1 MSTISS
7 GRDPQGQTDL
17 TGPPAG
23 LAPFRFRGVLPVVV
37 VALGHIGQNAAI
49 ASVIFDGQASHGLYL
64 GLSLFLFG
72 SIVASL
78 SVAASRNL
86 PAPVY
91 STVQNAPVAVLIAAL
106 LATIAA
112 QPSPDA
118 ALATVLAIMGCTAL
132 VTGVAMLVLSW
143 LDFGRIVNFMPYPV
157 SAGFLAGSGALLVMT
172 ALRSAYPADE
182 ISLSS
187 LAAFAPGDLVEL
199 ALTVV
204 LAGVLLAARRVSRLG
219 VITVLGLAI
228 GLTFVALHLAGIDLA
243 TARSAGVFT
252 TLPPEGTT
260 ALPRP
265 ALLWQIDWRAVL
277 AALPTIMAAS
287 FIALIGTMLGL
298 TGIEMVL
305 GSDMRSR
312 TVLARCGLANILG
325 GGVGA
330 PPAYGSASLT
340 AVAAELGP
348 SGRGSI
354 QLFCGLLAVAAF
366 FSATIIAVIP
376 SFVFSGLLM
385 FIGCVLIDRWFVS
398 LRRRMRRGDWLLT
411 GVFVV
416 VTLVLGIVVAI
427 QLGIVVAS
435 VMFAISYA
443 RLKVVRATSDLRTRR
458 SSVDR
463 GPAQSAWLDAHGGEV
478 KVLSL
483 QGYLFFGSVE
493 QLAETLRDLLDG
505 DRDVRRILI
514 DLARV
519 RDIDAAAVA
528 ALMKVERLAR
538 PRGVVVVL
546 CDLTPPVAAEM
557 DRLQDVAAVETLRR
571 AASLDEALEEAE
583 DWLLSRMPA
592 EASEED
598 ALTAL
603 QDMLGS
609 RDAAD
614 RLLLRMTRQDV
625 PAGETLIRA
634 GETTTEIYF
643 VHEGQLDIHLPGEG
657 RRGRRLRAVRGGAF
671 VGEMAN
677 YANLPRTADVIAQ
690 SDCVVYTIDAA
701 TLDRLRD
708 EEPDLLALF
717 HRMIASAL
725 ADKVQRT
732 NRLLSEAGA

>member
-1 MSTISS
+1 MSTLSS
-7 GRDPQGQTDL
+7 GRDPQGKTAL
-17 TGPPAG
+17 SGPEPGRSLFG
-23 LAPFRFRGVLPVVV
+23 LRSALPVVV

-49 ASVIFDGQASHGLYL
+49 ASVIFVGQAGHGLYL
-64 GLSLFLFG
+64 GLSLLLFG

-78 SVAASRNL
+78 SVATSRYL

-91 STVQNAPVAVLIAAL
+91 TTVQNAPIAVLIAAL

-112 QPSPDA
+112 EPSPDA

-132 VTGVAMLVLSW
+132 LTGAAMLVLSW

-157 SAGFLAGSGALLVMT
+157 SAGFLAGTGALLVVT
-172 ALRSAYPADE
+172 AARSAIPVDE

-187 LAAFAPGDLVEL
+187 LAALDPGDLVEP
-199 ALTVV
+199 ALTVG
-204 LAGVLLAARRVSRLG
+204 LAAVLLAARRMSRLG

-228 GLTFVALHLAGIDLA
+228 GLTFVALQLLGTDLA
-243 TARSAGVFT
+243 TARSAGFFAA
-252 TLPPEGTT
+252 LPPEGTT

-265 ALLWQIDWRAVL
+265 ALLWEIDWRAVL
-277 AALPTIMAAS
+277 DALPTIAAAS

-312 TVLARCGLANILG
+312 TVLARCGLANILA

-330 PPAYGSASLT
+330 PPAFGSASLT

-354 QLFCGLLAVAAF
+354 QMFCAILAVAAI
-366 FSATIIAVIP
+366 FSANIIAVIP

-385 FIGCVLIDRWFVS
+385 FIGCVLIDRWFLS
-398 LRRRMRRGDWLLT
+398 LRRRMRRGDWALT
-411 GVFVV
+411 GGFVV
-416 VTLVLGIVVAI
+416 VTLAFGIVVAI

-435 VMFAISYA
+435 AMFAVSYA
-443 RLKVVRATSDLRTRR
+443 RLKVVRAASDLRTRR

-463 GPAQSAWLDAHGGEV
+463 GPAQSAWLDVHGCDV
-478 KVLSL
+478 KVLTL

-493 QLAETLRDLLDG
+493 QLAETLRDLLDDDG
-505 DRDVRRILI
+505 GVRRILI

-538 PRGVVVVL
+538 SRGVVVVL

-557 DRLQDVAAVETLRR
+557 DRLQGAVTIQTLRR
-571 AASLDEALEEAE
+571 AASLDEGLEEAE
-583 DWLLSRMPA
+583 DWLLSQMSA
-592 EASEED
+592 DHTEED

-603 QDMLGS
+603 EDMLGS
-609 RDAAD
+609 RAVAD
-614 RLLLRMTRQDV
+614 RLLSRMIRRDV

-634 GETTTEIYF
+634 GETSTEIYF
-643 VHEGQLDIHLPGEG
+643 VHRGQLDIHLPGQEH
-657 RRGRRLRAVRGGAF
+657 RGRRLRAVRGGAF

-690 SDCVVYTIDAA
+690 SDCVVYSVDAA

-708 EEPDLLALF
+708 EDPDLLALF

-732 NRLLSEAGA
+732 NRLLSETGA